1 MSLKKRG
8 WSGPPAIE
16 KKRRVSVVIGRFPVL
31 LPIRFGFF
39 FFGWRWGCVSS
50 PDHQGVSWSKV
61 FFFLSLLIAFGSV
74 RTEAGGWAH
83 STFLPFFSYF
93 YLVSCACRRRPRK
106 KMRKK
111 VCALTVR
118 RRWRIGF
125 WCWSARLGPQTL
137 AHTLDYLPPPL
148 SLLLLLQSALAFW

>member
-1 MSLKKRG
+1 MRSKG
-8 WSGPPAIE
+8 WPFFFFFHLLQLGRNRVIE
-16 KKRRVSVVIGRFPVL
+16 KKRMEWPTRYRKKKKSKCRNRAFPSSFAD
-31 LPIRFGFF
+31 PFWFF
-39 FFGWRWGCVSS
+39 FLDEDEAAFPHLTTRGSL
-50 PDHQGVSWSKV
+50 GVK

-118 RRWRIGF
+118 RR
-125 WCWSARLGPQTL
+125 
-137 AHTLDYLPPPL
+137 
-148 SLLLLLQSALAFW
+148 